1 MDFTEAL
8 PLLRDGK
15 RVRRRLWRELDGRV
29 VGSWLELVDV
39 PLADG
44 RPFAGPVLLVW
55 REDVRGFRPWTGAP
69 NDILMEDWEV
79 A

>member
-1 MDFTEAL
+1 MDFTDAL

-15 RVRRRLWRELDGRV
+15 RVTRRLWRELDGRI
-29 VGSWLELVDV
+29 GSWLELVDV

-44 RPFAGPVLLVW
+44 RAFAGPVLLVW
-55 REDVRGFRPWTGAP
+55 QEDLQGFLPWAGAQ
-69 NDILMEDWEV
+69 NDVLMEDWEV

>member
-15 RVRRRLWRELDGRV
+15 RVTRRLWLDLDGR
-29 VGSWLELVDV
+29 VGSWLERVD
-39 PLADG
+39 G
-44 RPFAGPVLLVW
+44 EPFGEPVLLVW
-55 REDVRGFRPWTGAP
+55 REDLRGFVPWAGAQ
-69 NDILMEDWEV
+69 NDVLQDDWEL